1 MRADLEFD
9 LDFSIAMTTSLPL
22 LSRARRPSA
31 AIEEK
36 DVSVSYEL
44 FIDFRFI
51 RFYFS
56 VKINEM
62 TEIKS
67 WIEGHICIINII
79 EF

>member
-36 DVSVSYEL
+36 DVSVSDEL
-44 FIDFRFI
+44 LIDFSISDFTFCEDYI
-51 RFYFS
+51 M
-56 VKINEM
+56 K
-62 TEIKS
+62 
-67 WIEGHICIINII
+67 
-79 EF
+79 

>member
-44 FIDFRFI
+44 FIDFRF
-51 RFYFS
+51 YFS
-56 VKINEM
+56 VKINEI

>member
-1 MRADLEFD
+1 MGLLDFWSVCLSVSALSGADLEFD

-36 DVSVSYEL
+36 DVSVSDEL

-56 VKINEM
+56 LKINEM
-62 TEIKS
+62 R
-67 WIEGHICIINII
+67 
-79 EF
+79 

>member
-36 DVSVSYEL
+36 DVSVSDEL
-44 FIDFRFI
+44 LIDFSISDFT
-51 RFYFS
+51 FC
-56 VKINEM
+56 ED
-62 TEIKS
+62 
-67 WIEGHICIINII
+67 
-79 EF
+79 

>member
-36 DVSVSYEL
+36 DVSVSDEL
-44 FIDFRFI
+44 HVFIDFRFI

-62 TEIKS
+62 R
-67 WIEGHICIINII
+67 
-79 EF
+79 